1 MYSHNWE
8 FTYAKSKRQEES
20 GFCKAHR
27 FGYISWVAID
37 LRYYTRTLPLS
48 SELCWT
54 WVDLIDQIKV
64 SFAYYLRACTN
75 FHIDHKTNTN
85 DFRVKARRCS
95 MYGPYTYIISTS
107 PTNIIFVFILSILG
121 LSIQYAFLC
130 QGKNKNIM
138 LSGSESL
145 QLNVYFAS
153 KDTQSVYWNP
163 NII

>member
-1 MYSHNWE
+1 
-8 FTYAKSKRQEES
+8 
-20 GFCKAHR
+20 
-27 FGYISWVAID
+27 
-37 LRYYTRTLPLS
+37 
-48 SELCWT
+48 
-54 WVDLIDQIKV
+54 
-64 SFAYYLRACTN
+64 
-75 FHIDHKTNTN
+75 
-85 DFRVKARRCS
+85 